1 MYHIMTCSPVAFP
14 SIEALPVIALG
25 MYPPDVLLP
34 PATIDDLNFSLCK
47 NHLRNS
53 TPMPLYFVL
62 PSLFFPPVLPLSS
75 YDGKHLIP
83 TITSLSNCFTILNS
97 VTAGQGR
104 LLSTC
109 PSGTAAKNNSSGATD
124 YMQSITPPDLSSKQT
139 RLLNYPPCTM
149 QERQV

>member
-1 MYHIMTCSPVAFP
+1 MTG
-14 SIEALPVIALG
+14 LG
-25 MYPPDVLLP
+25 RYPPEVLLP

-53 TPMPLYFVL
+53 TPIPLYFVL
-62 PSLFFPPVLPLSS
+62 PSLFSTCPPPSS

-83 TITSLSNCFTILNS
+83 TITSLSNCSTILNS

-139 RLLNYPPCTM
+139 RLLNYPPLHNAGKTGIIALSVQLTLLCGMLTHSA
-149 QERQV
+149 